1 MKKRKVF
8 YFYAKWC
15 SASVA
20 QLDMIANVCNK
31 YNIALETVDVET
43 RFGVNLSIKMTVR
56 NVPTIVITKNE
67 REIKRIKGN
76 YGFKELD
83 DYLNK

>member
-1 MKKRKVF
+1 MKKKTVY

-20 QLDMIANVCNK
+20 QLDMVMNVCNK
-31 YNIALETVDVET
+31 HNVDFVAIDVET
-43 RFGVNLSIKMTVR
+43 RIGVSLSINMVVR
-56 NVPTIVITKNE
+56 NVPTIVVTKNE

-83 DYLNK
+83 GYLN

>member
-15 SASVA
+15 SASVT
-20 QLDMIANVCNK
+20 QLDMVMNVCNK
-31 YNIALETVDVET
+31 HNVDFEAIDVET
-43 RFGVNLSIKMTVR
+43 RTGVNLSVNMVVR
-56 NVPTIVITKNE
+56 NVPTIVVTKNE

-83 DYLNK
+83 GYLN